1 MDENEKAIE
10 RIAEKIAVSKKER
23 EQYEKRKEKIHMAF
37 LIFSVI
43 LMIAEAL
50 L

>member
-10 RIAEKIAVSKKER
+10 RIAEKITVGKEER
-23 EQYEKRKEKIHMAF
+23 QRYEKRKEKAHMALLVF
-37 LIFSVI
+37 GMI

-50 L
+50 F

>member
-10 RIAEKIAVSKKER
+10 RIAEKIAVSKEER
-23 EQYEKRKEKIHMAF
+23 RRYEKRKEKAHMALLVF
-37 LIFSVI
+37 GMI

-50 L
+50 F

>member
-1 MDENEKAIE
+1 MDENEKAIA
-10 RIAEKIAVSKKER
+10 RIAEKIAVSKEER
-23 EQYEKRKEKIHMAF
+23 ERYEKRKEKTHMA
-37 LIFSVI
+37 LLVIGVI

>member
-10 RIAEKIAVSKKER
+10 RIAEKIAVSKEER
-23 EQYEKRKEKIHMAF
+23 EQYEKRKEKTHMVLLAF
-37 LIFSVI
+37 GVI

>member
-10 RIAEKIAVSKKER
+10 RIAEKIAVGKEER
-23 EQYEKRKEKIHMAF
+23 RQYEERKEKAHMVLLVF
-37 LIFSVI
+37 GMI